1 MKDLKISKE
10 LLIEVLGSEY
20 KQRLVDWFQIED
32 DNFLRTYYDC
42 GSYDDKGRP
51 TGLGLEI
58 NIYEFAFKCKEWILN
73 QKNKDCFY
81 IADQFSLNIESQMGV
96 IKYFWCVLLKNNLR
110 ISPEFKADSELE
122 CILKACEFILTK
134 RNQNENK

>member
-1 MKDLKISKE
+1 MKDLEKIITKE
-10 LLIEVLGSEY
+10 LLKKVLPKETKNLSEDFSFY
-20 KQRLVDWFQIED
+20 IDED
-32 DNFLRTYYDC
+32 YIVFRDEGETLFDY
-42 GSYDDKGRP
+42 
-51 TGLGLEI
+51 
-58 NIYEFAFKCKEWILN
+58 NIYKFAFKCKECIMN

-96 IKYFWCVLLKNNLR
+96 IKYFWCVLLKNNSR
-110 ISPEFKADSELE
+110 VSPEFKADSELE